1 MAEKSSDILDKAKAQ
16 GLATPSAGMKAPE
29 GYFADFAARM
39 CASLP
44 ERPEIEHPET
54 ISTAPRTTWEKV
66 RPYVYMAAM
75 FAGIW
80 LMLQVF
86 TIAGG
91 SHRLVPMDDNAVIAN
106 ALSSDE
112 FLIDYLH
119 DDIDDWNLVDE
130 MIGDEALQGD
140 LQFDDLLLA
149 PDPVE
154 EQGSETTYILPQ

>member
-1 MAEKSSDILDKAKAQ
+1 
-16 GLATPSAGMKAPE
+16 MKVPE
-29 GYFADFAARM
+29 GYFADFAAHMRT
-39 CASLP
+39 ALP

-54 ISTAPRTTWEKV
+54 ICTAPRTMWEKV

-86 TIAGG
+86 TITGG
-91 SHRLVPMDDNAVIAN
+91 NHSLAPMDDNAVIAN

-130 MIGDEALQGD
+130 MISDEALQGD
-140 LQFDDLLLA
+140 LQLDDLLIA
-149 PDPVE
+149 PDPTE
-154 EQGSETTYILPQ
+154 AQGTETNYILPQ